1 MAAKEKLKAGA
12 VIIETPSAVCLN
24 TEDLAS
30 SRFAHVFEKVK
41 GLDERAKVFF
51 CVAHVDESCH
61 TCGRVMS
68 HMWMSHV
75 THVDESCHT
84 CGRVMSHV

>member
-84 CGRVMSHV
+84 CG